1 VNKILKKAYQ
11 ELTGAG
17 IPVLVDRPGLYY
29 TDAHY
34 DDCLVFHSGR
44 VKSRPWVHVGQMTA
58 ESDRV
63 SGEECDEDG
72 YTEMY
77 AIAYSKYPTLVASSN
92 AGENMHQGADR
103 LPLEEMV
110 TRCKQV
116 YNG

>member
-1 VNKILKKAYQ
+1 MNTMLKDAYQ

-44 VKSRPWVHVGQMTA
+44 VESRPWVWVGQMTA

-63 SGEECDEDG
+63 SEDECDEDG

-77 AIAYSKYPTLVASSN
+77 AIACSKYPTLAASSN
-92 AGENMHQGADR
+92 AGEDVHQGADR
-103 LPLEEMV
+103 LSLGELV
-110 TRCKQV
+110 TRCKRA